1 MEVFVIA
8 VVLGLLPA
16 IIANGKGR
24 SFALWWE
31 YGAAVFIVALPH
43 SLIMNSNYV
52 AARVDDDDRRKP
64 AQKS

>member
-16 IIANGKGR
+16 AIAKRKGL
-24 SFALWWE
+24 SFALWWV

-43 SLIMNSNYV
+43 SLIMNSTSKNES
-52 AARVDDDDRRKP
+52 RR
-64 AQKS
+64 S